1 MELSDMGPVA
11 LSFVFIAIVI
21 GVGATILGDV
31 QSSQT
36 ADGYAYNTSAAGLEG
51 LSTLGG
57 WLPVIALVVA
67 AAIVISVLSF
77 FRK

>member
-1 MELSDMGPVA
+1 MQLSDMGPVA

-36 ADGYAYNTSAAGLEG
+36 ADGYAYNTSASGLEG
-51 LSTLGG
+51 LSTLGS
-57 WLPVIALVVA
+57 WLPVISLVVA